1 MNLRNA
7 LPKAGP
13 ERILVISTFINT
25 FGNGLFSVVS
35 VLYFSRILGFSAT
48 QIGLAFT
55 IAGIAEVSA
64 AFPSGY
70 IADRVNPVK
79 LSVLATAATG
89 FVSLGYFFIDTYLLF
104 VIQLALIGFVD
115 GVGRTARQTVIARIA
130 DPDGKVRLRAYLRAV
145 TNVGIA
151 FGSVVAGLALIVDT
165 KSAYLTM
172 IGLDIATYLV
182 TAAIVSKLP
191 ALPPHPQARD
201 HIATL
206 ALRDKP
212 YVALTLINAI
222 MSMHYLILDIVLPLW
237 ISGETTAPRAMVAV
251 VFVINTV
258 VVALFQVR
266 ASKGTEEPLP
276 AAHAMRRA
284 GLIIFIACAIYSSS
298 TYPES
303 KWVSAS
309 LLALGGTVHVI
320 GELKQAA
327 GSWGIG
333 FGLPPESAQGQYQAV
348 WGLGFSLNSMLAPI
362 ALTALCITLGVPG
375 WLLLGSIIALAGIL
389 AVPLTRWALRERALR
404 EPSLA

>member
-1 MNLRNA
+1 VDLRNA
-7 LPKAGP
+7 LPVRGP
-13 ERILVISTFINT
+13 ERILVASTFINT

-55 IAGIAEVSA
+55 IAGIAEVIA

-70 IADRVNPVK
+70 IADRVDPVK
-79 LSVLATAATG
+79 LSVVATFATG
-89 FVSLGYFFIDTYLLF
+89 LVSVGYFFINSYFLF
-104 VIQLALIGFVD
+104 VLQLAVIGFVD
-115 GVGRTARQTVIARIA
+115 GVGRTARQTVIARVA

-151 FGSVVAGLALIVDT
+151 FGSVVAGLALIVDS
-165 KSAYLTM
+165 KAAYLTM
-172 IGLDIATYLV
+172 IGLDILTYWV
-182 TAAIVSKLP
+182 TATIVARLP

-212 YVALTLINAI
+212 FVALTLVNAV

-237 ISGETTAPRAMVAV
+237 ISGHTTAPRAMVAV

-258 VVALFQVR
+258 VVALFQIR

-276 AAHAMRRA
+276 AAYAMRKA
-284 GLIIFIACAIYSSS
+284 GLIIFLACAIYSASS
-298 TYPES
+298 YPES
-303 KWVSAS
+303 PWIAAGI
-309 LLALGGTVHVI
+309 LALGGTVHVL

-348 WGLGFSLNSMLAPI
+348 WGLGFSLNSMIAPI

-375 WLLLGSIIALAGIL
+375 WLLLGAIISVAGIL
-389 AVPLTRWALRERALR
+389 AVPLTRWALKGKIQREKL
-404 EPSLA
+404 LG

>member
-7 LPKAGP
+7 LPAPGP

-55 IAGIAEVSA
+55 IAGIAEVCAS
-64 AFPSGY
+64 FPSGY

-79 LSVLATAATG
+79 LSVLATGLTG
-89 FVSLGYFFIDTYLLF
+89 IASLGYFFINSYFLF
-104 VIQLALIGFVD
+104 VFQLALIGFID

-130 DPDGKVRLRAYLRAV
+130 DPAGKVRLRAYLRSI

-151 FGSVVAGLALIVDT
+151 LGSVFAGLALIVDT
-165 KSAYLTM
+165 KAAYLSM
-172 IGLDIATYLV
+172 IGVDIVTYLV
-182 TAAIVSKLP
+182 TAAIVSRLP

-212 YVALTLINAI
+212 YVALTLVNAF
-222 MSMHYLILDIVLPLW
+222 MGMHYLILDIVLPLW
-237 ISGETTAPRAMVAV
+237 ISSETTAPRAMVAV

-258 VVALFQVR
+258 IVALFQVR

-276 AAHAMRRA
+276 AAYALRTA
-284 GLIIFIACAIYSSS
+284 GFIILFACLIYSASS
-298 TYPES
+298 IPN
-303 KWVSAS
+303 SAWIS
-309 LLALGGTVHVI
+309 AGLLALGGTVHVL

-348 WGLGFSLNSMLAPI
+348 WGLGFSLNSMLSPI
-362 ALTALCITLGVPG
+362 ALTALCITLGIPG
-375 WLLLGSIIALAGIL
+375 WILLGCIIALAGTL
-389 AVPLTRWALRERALR
+389 SVPLTNWALREKVRA
-404 EPSLA
+404 EKAVH